1 MRTEQSP
8 LNSGFG
14 FHTTAEQVL
23 AGRDLRGFHAIVTG
37 GYSGI
42 GVETVRA
49 LVRAGARVVVPARD
63 LDKARRTLR
72 DIPEAELE
80 RLDLGDPE
88 SIDAFA
94 ARYVASG
101 RPLHVLIQ
109 SAGVMACPLERDG
122 RGFERQFATNHLGH
136 FLLTAGLWPALRRAE
151 AARVV
156 SVSSL
161 GHRICA
167 VDFDDPHFAHRPYD
181 KWIAY
186 GQSKTANAL
195 FALELDRRA
204 RGHGVRAFSL
214 HPGEILTDLVR
225 HLSPEDLRRVG
236 AIDATGNIQPPEVT
250 GFKTVAQGAATQV
263 WCATSPQ
270 LDGRGGVYCEDC
282 DIAPAVGGDS
292 PEKRGVRPWARDAA
306 AARRLWELSEQ
317 QLGREFFIG

>member
-1 MRTEQSP
+1 MSSEQSP
-8 LNSGFG
+8 MNSGFG
-14 FHTTAEQVL
+14 FDTTAEQIL
-23 AGRDLRGFHAIVTG
+23 AGRDLKGINAIVTG

-42 GVETVRA
+42 GVETVRV

-72 DIPEAELE
+72 EVPDVELE
-80 RLDLGDPE
+80 RLDLADPA

-94 ARYVASG
+94 ARYVSSE
-101 RPLHVLIQ
+101 RPLSLLIN

-136 FLLTAGLWPALRRAE
+136 FQLTAGLWPALRRAG

-161 GHRICA
+161 GHRLSA
-167 VDFDDPHFAHRPYD
+167 VDFEDPHFARGPYD
-181 KWIAY
+181 KWSAY

-204 RGHGVRAFSL
+204 RAHGVRAFSV
-214 HPGEILTDLVR
+214 HPGEIMTDLSR

-236 AIDATGNIQPPEVT
+236 ATDAAGNFRSREES
-250 GFKTVAQGAATQV
+250 GFKTVEQGAATQV

-270 LDGRGGVYCEDC
+270 LDGKGGVYCEDC
-282 DIAPAVGGDS
+282 DIAAAVPEDS
-292 PEKRGVRPWARDAA
+292 QERVGVSPWARDPQAA
-306 AARRLWELSEQ
+306 HRLWELSETL
-317 QLGREFFIG
+317 LGREFRIG

>member
-1 MRTEQSP
+1 MDTEQAP
-8 LNSGFG
+8 MHSGFG
-14 FHTTAEQVL
+14 AHTTAAQVL
-23 AGRDLRGFHAIVTG
+23 AGLELTGRNALVTG

-72 DIPEAELE
+72 ELPEAEVE
-80 RLDLGDPE
+80 RMDLADPA

-94 ARYVASG
+94 ARYVA
-101 RPLHVLIQ
+101 REQPLHILILG
-109 SAGVMACPLERDG
+109 AGVMACPLERDG

-136 FLLTAGLWPALRRAE
+136 FQLTAGLWPVLRRARG
-151 AARVV
+151 ARVV

-161 GHRICA
+161 GHRLSA
-167 VDFDDPHFAHRPYD
+167 VDFEDPHFARRPYD
-181 KWIAY
+181 KWSAY

-204 RGHGVRAFSL
+204 RAHGVRAFSL

-236 AIDATGNIQPPEVT
+236 ASDAEGRARSREEA
-250 GFKTVAQGAATQV
+250 GFKTVEQGAATQV

-270 LDGRGGVYCEDC
+270 LEGRGGVYCEDC
-282 DIAPAVGGDS
+282 DIAVAVSEG
-292 PEKRGVRPWARDAA
+292 ETRRWGVSPWARDVQAA
-306 AARRLWELSEQ
+306 ERLWALSEQ
-317 QLGREFFIG
+317 QVGRAFQPG